1 MDETEIER
9 LRKVIRHSYSNAP
22 HKKKY
27 WLALFDM
34 YAKGVTNAAET
45 VDHPECVVIGRAAV
59 NPSRSA
65 SHRSP
70 KPVTA
75 SEDCAC
81 DADDG

>member
-34 YAKGVTNAAET
+34 YAKGVTGAAET
-45 VDHPECVVIGRAAV
+45 VSHPECVIIGRAV
-59 NPSRSA
+59 VSSSRSA
-65 SHRSP
+65 SPP
-70 KPVTA
+70 KPVA
-75 SEDCAC
+75 AGEDCPC